1 MFLTGVTKFSKI
13 SVFSDLNHLS
23 DISLDKRFSG
33 ICGISETELVQYFQP
48 EIEQLSEAVELSYE
62 ETLVKLKKHYDG
74 YHFCEDT
81 GGMYN
86 PFSLFNTFRA
96 GKFRNYWYST
106 GTPTFLIQ
114 MLQQNNFEI
123 KNLENGVVI
132 PADSINDYRPE
143 YHNPVPLLYQSGYL
157 TIKNYDTKYN
167 EYTLGFPNEEVK
179 YSFLND
185 LLPSYV
191 PQHLIQQNFSASGFV
206 RTLEAGDVDGF
217 MQRLRAFYASIP
229 YDKMKQSQKDEQYYQ
244 LIFYLLITLMG
255 QFVETEVKGS
265 AGRADAVVK
274 TSTTIFVFEFKM
286 ANHGTAEDALA
297 QIDSKNYLLP
307 YIADGRKLVK
317 IGAEF
322 SETERTV
329 SRWKVG

>member
-1 MFLTGVTKFSKI
+1 
-13 SVFSDLNHLS
+13 
-23 DISLDKRFSG
+23 
-33 ICGISETELVQYFQP
+33 
-48 EIEQLSEAVELSYE
+48 
-62 ETLVKLKKHYDG
+62 
-74 YHFCEDT
+74 
-81 GGMYN
+81 
-86 PFSLFNTFRA
+86 
-96 GKFRNYWYST
+96 
-106 GTPTFLIQ
+106 
-114 MLQQNNFEI
+114 
-123 KNLENGVVI
+123 
-132 PADSINDYRPE
+132 
-143 YHNPVPLLYQSGYL
+143 
-157 TIKNYDTKYN
+157 
-167 EYTLGFPNEEVK
+167 PNEEVK

-307 YIADGRKLVK
+307 YIADGRTLVK